1 MQTVQP
7 SRAVALVAGASRG
20 LGLLVARELLLR
32 DHDIAVCART
42 EDDLE
47 VAVEMLRQGTAEARG
62 ATAGEGAVPGSPQVR
77 GYVCDVGDQD
87 AVERLVA
94 EVERDLG
101 PVDVLISVAGTI
113 QVGPAE
119 TMTLEHFDEAVAT
132 MLMGP
137 VRLAWAVL
145 PGMRERGHGRIGTV
159 TSIGGKVAAPH
170 LLPYVTA
177 KFGAVGFSE
186 GLSAE
191 LAGTGVTA
199 TTIVPGLMRTGSHER
214 ALFTG
219 DHAAEFAWFG
229 PAASMPLLSADAER
243 AARRMVDGVLAG
255 RTTVV
260 ITPLAWVGM
269 RVHGLMPA
277 TTVRVMGLVGRLLP
291 DAPGLPDDS
300 VTVEGHRAARVLD
313 SRVVR
318 GLTTLGHRAAARFNE
333 RGPGAD
339 RRHISAGTR
348 SLRT

>member
-7 SRAVALVAGASRG
+7 SRPVALVAGASRG
-20 LGLLVARELLLR
+20 LGLLVARELIRR
-32 DHDIAVCART
+32 DHDVAVCART
-42 EDDLE
+42 EGDLE
-47 VAVEMLRQGTAEARG
+47 RAVEMLRRG
-62 ATAGEGAVPGSPQVR
+62 APDAAGLDGGAPSEAPRVR

-94 EVERDLG
+94 DVERDLG
-101 PVDVLISVAGTI
+101 PVEVLISVAGTI

-119 TMTLEHFDEAVAT
+119 TMTVEHFEEAVAT

-159 TSIGGKVAAPH
+159 TSIGGKVAPPH

-191 LAGTGVTA
+191 LAGSGVTA

-219 DHAAEFAWFG
+219 DRAAEFAWFG

-260 ITPLAWVGM
+260 ITPLASLGM

-277 TTVRVMGLVGRLLP
+277 TTVRVMGLVSRLLP
-291 DAPGLPDDS
+291 DAPGRPDDS
-300 VTVEGHRAARVLD
+300 ATVEGRQAARALD
-313 SRVVR
+313 SSVVR
-318 GLTTLGHRAAARFNE
+318 ALTTLGRRAAARLNE
-333 RGPGAD
+333 RGPA
-339 RRHISAGTR
+339 TR
-348 SLRT
+348 PGPAAS